1 MNVQI
6 VIVAAL
12 NNDLCVTIYLSDR
25 RDRGDVDTNYSSGLS
40 DKFDKWVFHCV
51 FLGWLV
57 MFILYS
63 ALVAVALL
71 LFSSSFII
79 DILTVNFMTITVP
92 LS

>member
-57 MFILYS
+57 LLYY
-63 ALVAVALL
+63 
-71 LFSSSFII
+71 
-79 DILTVNFMTITVP
+79 TIVIVWLHMVEEVGSQKTQP
-92 LS
+92 T